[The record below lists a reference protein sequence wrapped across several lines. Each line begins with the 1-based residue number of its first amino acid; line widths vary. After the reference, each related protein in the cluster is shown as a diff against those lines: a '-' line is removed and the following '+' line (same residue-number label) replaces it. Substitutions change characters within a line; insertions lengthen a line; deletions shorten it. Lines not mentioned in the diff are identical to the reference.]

1 MKQMIKII
9 RKVDIE
15 KQYEHILRLEL
26 DYELATLYTAM
37 KENNEV
43 DMEKS
48 KERLQEIHE
57 ELEGLMHMRNKKFIP
72 CKKSLAECSDSK

>member
-15 KQYEHILRLEL
+15 KQYEHILRLKL
-26 DYELATLYTAM
+26 DYELTSLYAAM

-43 DMEKS
+43 DIKKS
-48 KERLQEIHE
+48 KKRLQEIHE
-57 ELEGLMHMRNKKFIP
+57 ELEGLH
-72 CKKSLAECSDSK
+72 AYA

>member
-26 DYELATLYTAM
+26 DYELTSLYAAM

-43 DMEKS
+43 DIKKS
-48 KERLQEIHE
+48 KKRLQEIHE
-57 ELEGLMHMRNKKFIP
+57 ELEGLHVY
-72 CKKSLAECSDSK
+72 A

>member
-1 MKQMIKII
+1 MIKII

-26 DYELATLYTAM
+26 DYELTSLYAAM

-43 DMEKS
+43 DIKKS
-48 KERLQEIHE
+48 KKRLQEIHE
-57 ELEGLMHMRNKKFIP
+57 ELEGLH
-72 CKKSLAECSDSK
+72 AYA

>member
-15 KQYEHILRLEL
+15 KQYEQILRLEL

-43 DMEKS
+43 DMQKS
-48 KERLQEIHE
+48 KERLQEIHG
-57 ELEGLMHMRNKKFIP
+57 ELEGLH
-72 CKKSLAECSDSK
+72 AYA

>member
-26 DYELATLYTAM
+26 DYELASLYAAM
-37 KENNEV
+37 NENNEV
-43 DMEKS
+43 DMKKS
-48 KERLQEIHE
+48 KKRLQEIHE
-57 ELEGLMHMRNKKFIP
+57 ELEGLHVY
-72 CKKSLAECSDSK
+72 A